1 MFGRMRDFENN
12 KKLSHHEYNQPLAYP
27 KAPWMHWVYLFQI
40 HFSKITSSLEKQE
53 ICWNGQ

>member
-1 MFGRMRDFENN
+1 MRDFENN